1 MTVYLDHAATTPMR
15 PEAIAAL
22 AGALNLV
29 GNPSSIHSHGQEARR
44 VLEEAREAIARALD
58 ADPVEV
64 VLTSGGTESV
74 NLGIKGLHG
83 ACVAAD
89 PRRTRILVPD
99 GEHHAT
105 VDTVEWLERR
115 GAVVERLP
123 IDELGRIRVDRVA
136 AALAVDPGSVS
147 LLTFLAASNEVGT
160 IQPVEEL
167 AALARAHGVP
177 VHVDAVAALGHMPV
191 PFRRWRD
198 AGVHAVS
205 VSAHKVGGPVGSGAL
220 VLARQAAVDPQ
231 IHGGGQQRQVRSGT
245 QDAASAVAFAAAVTL
260 AVAELDAEAVRV
272 ARLRDRLVESVLR
285 DVPGAVLRGD
295 PDPAG
300 RLPGNAHLTFAG
312 CQGDSLLLLLDMA
325 GVSVSTGSACQ
336 AGVPEVSHV
345 LLGMGVP
352 DGEARGAL
360 RFTLGRTTTDADVD
374 ALLAALPDAV
384 ARASRAGLAGRAARR
399 LAE

>member
-22 AGALNLV
+22 AGALTLV

-44 VLEEAREAIARALD
+44 VLEEARERIAGALD
-58 ADPVEV
+58 ADPAEV

-83 ACVAAD
+83 ALVAAD
-89 PRRTRILVPD
+89 ARRTRILVPD

-123 IDELGRIRVDRVA
+123 IDALGRIRVDAVA
-136 AALAVDPGSVS
+136 AALAADPGSVS

-167 AALARAHGVP
+167 AALARVHGVP

-198 AGVHAVS
+198 AGVSAVS

-220 VLARQAAVDPQ
+220 VLARQARVDPQ

-245 QDAASAVAFAAAVTL
+245 QDAASAVAFATAVTL
-260 AVAELDAEAVRV
+260 AVAELDAERVRL
-272 ARLRDRLVESVLR
+272 AALRDRLVETVLR
-285 DVPGAVLRGD
+285 EVPGAVLRGD

-352 DGEARGAL
+352 EDEARGAL
-360 RFTLGRTTTDADVD
+360 RFTLGRTTTEADVD

-399 LAE
+399 LSG

>member
-22 AGALNLV
+22 AGALTLV

-44 VLEEAREAIARALD
+44 VLEEAREGIARALD

-64 VLTSGGTESV
+64 VLTSGGTEAV

-83 ACVAAD
+83 ARVAED
-89 PRRTRILVPD
+89 LRRTRILVPD

-105 VDTVEWLERR
+105 VDTVAWLERR

-123 IDELGRIRVDRVA
+123 IDALGRIEVDAVR
-136 AALAVDPGSVS
+136 AALAADPASVS

-198 AGVHAVS
+198 AGVSAVS
-205 VSAHKVGGPVGSGAL
+205 VSAHKVGGPVGVGAL
-220 VLARQAAVDPQ
+220 VLARQARVDAQ

-260 AVAELDAEAVRV
+260 AVAELDAERIRLRA
-272 ARLRDRLVESVLR
+272 LRDRLVATALR

-352 DGEARGAL
+352 EDEARGAL

-399 LAE
+399 LTG

>member
-22 AGALNLV
+22 AGALTLV

-44 VLEEAREAIARALD
+44 VLEEAREAIARALG

-64 VLTSGGTESV
+64 ILTSGGTESV

-83 ACVAAD
+83 ARVAAD

-123 IDELGRIRVDRVA
+123 IDAVGRIRVDQVA
-136 AALAVDPGSVS
+136 AALAADPGSVS

-220 VLARQAAVDPQ
+220 VLARQATVDPQ

-245 QDAASAVAFAAAVTL
+245 QDAASAVAFATAVTL
-260 AVAELDAEAVRV
+260 AVAELDAE
-272 ARLRDRLVESVLR
+272 
-285 DVPGAVLRGD
+285 
-295 PDPAG
+295 
-300 RLPGNAHLTFAG
+300 
-312 CQGDSLLLLLDMA
+312 
-325 GVSVSTGSACQ
+325 
-336 AGVPEVSHV
+336 
-345 LLGMGVP
+345 
-352 DGEARGAL
+352 
-360 RFTLGRTTTDADVD
+360 
-374 ALLAALPDAV
+374 
-384 ARASRAGLAGRAARR
+384 
-399 LAE
+399 

>member
-22 AGALNLV
+22 AGALTLV

-83 ACVAAD
+83 AQVTAD

-123 IDELGRIRVDRVA
+123 IDDLGRIRVDAVA
-136 AALAVDPGSVS
+136 AALAADPGSVS

-167 AALARAHGVP
+167 AALAASHGVP

-220 VLARQAAVDPQ
+220 VLARQATVDPQ

-245 QDAASAVAFAAAVTL
+245 QDAASAVAFATAVTL
-260 AVAELDAEAVRV
+260 AVAELDAERVRLQ
-272 ARLRDRLVESVLR
+272 ALRDRLVATALR
-285 DVPGAVLRGD
+285 DVTGAVLRGD

-345 LLGMGVP
+345 LLGMGIP
-352 DGEARGAL
+352 EDEARGAL

-384 ARASRAGLAGRAARR
+384 ARASLAGLAGRAARK
-399 LAE
+399 LGG

>member
-22 AGALNLV
+22 AGALTLV

-44 VLEEAREAIARALD
+44 VLEEARESIARALD
-58 ADPVEV
+58 AEPVEV

-74 NLGIKGLHG
+74 NLGIKGLH
-83 ACVAAD
+83 AARTAAD

-105 VDTVEWLERR
+105 VDTVEWLERQ

-123 IDELGRIRVDRVA
+123 LDALGRIDVA
-136 AALAVDPGSVS
+136 AVATVLAADPGSVS

-167 AALARAHGVP
+167 AALAAAHGVP
-177 VHVDAVAALGHMPV
+177 VHVDAVAALGHVPV

-220 VLARQAAVDPQ
+220 VLARDARVDAL

-245 QDAASAVAFAAAVTL
+245 QDAASAVAFAVAVTL
-260 AVAELDAEAVRV
+260 AVAELDAERVRL
-272 ARLRDRLVESVLR
+272 AALRDRLVRSVLR

-295 PDPAG
+295 PDSAG

-352 DGEARGAL
+352 EDEARGAL
-360 RFTLGRTTTDADVD
+360 RMTLGRTTTDADVD
-374 ALLAALPDAV
+374 AVLAALPDAV

-399 LAE
+399 LRG